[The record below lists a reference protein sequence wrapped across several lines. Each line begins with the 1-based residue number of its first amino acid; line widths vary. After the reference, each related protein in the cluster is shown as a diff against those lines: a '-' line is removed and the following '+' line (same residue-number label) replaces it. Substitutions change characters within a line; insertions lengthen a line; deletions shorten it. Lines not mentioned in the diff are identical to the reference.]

1 MINGQPTK
9 RGGPG
14 RGQGRKPLQAG
25 EDTVTVSLRVTPAQ
39 REKLDALGGAR
50 WIRQKIDAETVPQ
63 NVPQNV
69 T

>member
-1 MINGQPTK
+1 MTQAKTMKTEK

-25 EDTVTVSLRVTPAQ
+25 EDTVTVSLRLTPAQ

-63 NVPQNV
+63 IV